1 MARGGKRENSGR
13 PKSEPTKTI
22 RVPDGALDA
31 VEAFIRLYKGDEI
44 ETDYALLNIA
54 IAKTKWCAE
63 RGDFTDSKEIKHAVK
78 LIEKRAGELDRT
90 DPNDTNA
97 RQKWE
102 EAIRL
107 ETLAKEWSRIGIY
120 GLDI

>member
-31 VEAFIRLYKGDEI
+31 VEAFIRLYKGDEA
-44 ETDYALLNIA
+44 ETDYVILNIA
-54 IAKTKWCAE
+54 IAKTKWCAM
-63 RGDFTDSKEIKHAVK
+63 RGDFTDSREIKNAVK
-78 LIEKRAGELDRT
+78 ILEKRADELERT
-90 DPNDTNA
+90 DPNDINA
-97 RQKWE
+97 LQNWD
-102 EAIRL
+102 EAIKL
-107 ETLAKEWSRIGIY
+107 EALAEEWSKIGIK